1 MKKYLIFAI
10 ILILSLS
17 LFACGE
23 TKTPENDTPTTE
35 ATTTQKAPKTER
47 APEVVVNMAEVPEAA
62 TPNERFADHPALALW
77 DDVSLIPS
85 YAEFENIPCFVP
97 YLSEGDGG
105 LIILVQGTTDDGAYY
120 ENEGAPVAEYLN
132 SLGYDVLICKYR
144 PTDAYTAAEDIRR
157 ALALALY
164 TASDFGVNS
173 TKVALMAF
181 GNGALASFITCCDYE
196 SMSAVDGID
205 TIPAKPAALLLINPD
220 MKNEN
225 GPFANA
231 THEKA
236 PAQSLRLG
244 IYYDAEVPY
253 YNDVIDFA
261 YKSKDE
267 YRLLSAEVHSL
278 EFPEEFELDGE
289 RAEAYAEFYSLIQNF
304 LKSLKFS

>member
-23 TKTPENDTPTTE
+23 TKTPEKSTPTTE
-35 ATTTQKAPKTER
+35 ATTTEAPKTER

-105 LIILVQGTTDDGAYY
+105 LIILVQGTSDDGAYY

-157 ALALALY
+157 AVALALY
-164 TASDFGVNS
+164 TASDFGVTVTSGSELTANETGFDFLIRS
-173 TKVALMAF
+173 DAL
-181 GNGALASFITCCDYE
+181 NEYFIPQIKFTTLPE
-196 SMSAVDGID
+196 
-205 TIPAKPAALLLINPD
+205 T
-220 MKNEN
+220 
-225 GPFANA
+225 F
-231 THEKA
+231 
-236 PAQSLRLG
+236 Q
-244 IYYDAEVPY
+244 
-253 YNDVIDFA
+253 VI
-261 YKSKDE
+261 
-267 YRLLSAEVHSL
+267 
-278 EFPEEFELDGE
+278 ELDLNNTTDTAVKMKLKIISTSGISVTKE
-289 RAEAYAEFYSLIQNF
+289 IGLTANTARTVEVLNELADGSKIASVCITFENQQEVNGSFVMIEDRTIQV
-304 LKSLKFS
+304 LGMRIR